1 MTRAPP
7 TGRPQAN
14 VDAWLLIM
22 WALFKVYLGLDPWF
36 HGAGASWKQ
45 CNQGPPRPPP
55 PVVPTNKSPRRSM
68 RSHRPCRCQQPEL
81 ALACLVPSREHRTA
95 GSEWQPQQ
103 HLPFPSPQQLSV
115 ISSALHFHPRPLSE
129 TVPDATGH
137 CSLHHCQ
144 QIPASS
150 KLASSLHP
158 TNRPQSK
165 HRDPTLAAPHA
176 CPLAIDNGGL
186 TSSPPGSSAVEFR
199 VSSFLPLTG
208 LLWPAYAP
216 QCSRL
221 ERSGPGAAREPCS
234 PTCAFTVGRFQSSL
248 ALD

>member
-150 KLASSLHP
+150 KLGVLVASDQQTPEQTS
-158 TNRPQSK
+158 RPDA
-165 HRDPTLAAPHA
+165 R
-176 CPLAIDNGGL
+176 CP
-186 TSSPPGSSAVEFR
+186 
-199 VSSFLPLTG
+199 
-208 LLWPAYAP
+208 
-216 QCSRL
+216 SRL
-221 ERSGPGAAREPCS
+221 PARHRQWGLDIIASRLLSCRIPRLIFPAAHGPSVACIRAP
-234 PTCAFTVGRFQSSL
+234 VQSS
-248 ALD
+248 